1 MDDLSTNFLKIFWQD
16 FKTYSIWRDS
26 SMQLSYEEFRHED
39 ALDYFKRFM
48 EEHKD
53 FVLL

>member
-1 MDDLSTNFLKIFWQD
+1 MNFLKIFWQY
-16 FKTYSIWRDS
+16 FKTYNIWRDS

-39 ALDYFKRFM
+39 ALKDFKRFI